1 MNDKETELYRIAEC
15 VVGCCATKV
24 DDASG
29 RMSVTVEDVL
39 GKSRAENVL
48 MTRCI
53 LVGEIVGAGYSVTTA
68 AQLLKRTPQAIRHL
82 QELGYQYHRSS
93 RAYRIAEAEAVLLCR
108 QIEPGGV

>member
-1 MNDKETELYRIAEC
+1 MVR
-15 VVGCCATKV
+15 CCATQI
-24 DDASG
+24 DSDG

-53 LVGEIVGAGYSVTTA
+53 LVGEMVGAGYSVTTA
-68 AQLLKRTPQAIRHL
+68 AQLLRRTPQAVRHL
-82 QELGYQYHRSS
+82 QKLGYQYHRSS

-108 QIEPGGV
+108 RIEPGGV

>member
-1 MNDKETELYRIAEC
+1 MNDKETELYRILEC
-15 VVGCCATKV
+15 VVGCCATRV
-24 DDASG
+24 DASG
-29 RMSVTVEDVL
+29 RMSVTAEDVL

-68 AQLLKRTPQAIRHL
+68 AQLLRRTPQAIRHL

-108 QIEPGGV
+108 KIEPGGV

>member
-1 MNDKETELYRIAEC
+1 MNDKETELYRIIEC
-15 VVGCCATKV
+15 VVRCCATQI
-24 DDASG
+24 DSDG
-29 RMSVTVEDVL
+29 RMSVTVDDVL

-53 LVGEIVGAGYSVTTA
+53 LVGEMVGAGYSVTTA
-68 AQLLKRTPQAIRHL
+68 ARLLRRTPQAVRHL

-108 QIEPGGV
+108 RIEPGGV

>member
-1 MNDKETELYRIAEC
+1 MNDKETELYRIVEC
-15 VVGCCATKV
+15 VVGCCATQV
-24 DDASG
+24 DADG
-29 RMSVTVEDVL
+29 TMSVTVDDVL

-68 AQLLKRTPQAIRHL
+68 AQLLHRTPQAVRHL

-108 QIEPGGV
+108 KLEPGGV